1 MTKPADEIIAPVH
14 LAFHEINRLD
24 MQLRALRELLA
35 DLQAQYDEAFEAFL
49 IAYQG
54 KPDA

>member
-1 MTKPADEIIAPVH
+1 MTKPACETIAPAD
-14 LAFHEINRLD
+14 LALHEINRLD
-24 MQLRALRELLA
+24 MQLRVLRELLA
-35 DLQAQYDEAFEAFL
+35 DLQAKYDEAFEAFL

>member
-1 MTKPADEIIAPVH
+1 MSAQIDNA
-14 LAFHEINRLD
+14 LHEISRLD
-24 MQLRALRELLA
+24 MQLRVLREMLA